1 MGLLACVASA
11 KLLWVSRGERSF
23 SAGKVRNDLT
33 GGEAFGGDLKCWTG
47 VCMQRSRGKLA
58 SRGKEE
64 LGLKQGGGKVIDR
77 GQTNRHTREGQVGRR
92 QNYVMSTDTD

>member
-1 MGLLACVASA
+1 
-11 KLLWVSRGERSF
+11 
-23 SAGKVRNDLT
+23 
-33 GGEAFGGDLKCWTG
+33 
-47 VCMQRSRGKLA
+47 MQRSRGKLA